1 MGQNNVNIG
10 EMIDTLVNNA
20 KTALEEFKK
29 FNQEE
34 VDKIAKAMAL
44 SAMEHR
50 LSLAKLAVEETGR
63 GIVEDKVVKNMFASE
78 CIWDSIENEKTVGK
92 IFENIE
98 EGFFEI
104 ADPLGVIA
112 GVTPVTN
119 PTSTTIFKAI
129 ICAKTRNAII
139 FGFHPRA
146 QKCSVETAK
155 ILKEAA
161 IKAGAPE
168 NFIQWIE
175 YPSIEATS
183 KLMNHSG
190 VDVVLATGGSAMVKS
205 AYSTGKP
212 ALGVG
217 PGNVP
222 CYIEKT
228 ANLKRACE
236 DIILSKTFDN
246 GMICASEQSVVVDK
260 EISSDFE
267 KIMLENNCYF
277 LNDEETS
284 KLEKYMIT
292 ENGTLNGIVAGKSA
306 FYIAK
311 NAGISVSKSTKILIA
326 KLDGVGIKFPLSAE
340 KLSPVLSYYKVKNSS
355 EGFDVCKKVLKFNGE
370 GHTAVIHS
378 ENSELIEKFGIEMD
392 ACRIIVNS
400 PSSQGAIGGIYN
412 SNTPSLTLGCG
423 SKGKNS
429 VSSNIS
435 VKNLVNIK
443 KVFKRRENLQSAHK
457 LL

>member
-44 SAMEHR
+44 SVMEHR

-63 GIVEDKVVKNMFASE
+63 GIVEDKVIKNMFASE
-78 CIWDSIENEKTVGK
+78 YIWNSIARERTVGK
-92 IFENIE
+92 ISENSQ

-139 FGFHPRA
+139 FGFHPGA
-146 QKCSVETAK
+146 QKCSVKTAK
-155 ILKEAA
+155 ILREAS

-190 VDVVLATGGSAMVKS
+190 VDVVLATGGSAMVK
-205 AYSTGKP
+205 
-212 ALGVG
+212 
-217 PGNVP
+217 
-222 CYIEKT
+222 
-228 ANLKRACE
+228 
-236 DIILSKTFDN
+236 
-246 GMICASEQSVVVDK
+246 
-260 EISSDFE
+260 
-267 KIMLENNCYF
+267 
-277 LNDEETS
+277 
-284 KLEKYMIT
+284 
-292 ENGTLNGIVAGKSA
+292 
-306 FYIAK
+306 
-311 NAGISVSKSTKILIA
+311 
-326 KLDGVGIKFPLSAE
+326 
-340 KLSPVLSYYKVKNSS
+340 
-355 EGFDVCKKVLKFNGE
+355 
-370 GHTAVIHS
+370 
-378 ENSELIEKFGIEMD
+378 
-392 ACRIIVNS
+392 
-400 PSSQGAIGGIYN
+400 
-412 SNTPSLTLGCG
+412 
-423 SKGKNS
+423 
-429 VSSNIS
+429 
-435 VKNLVNIK
+435 
-443 KVFKRRENLQSAHK
+443 
-457 LL
+457 